1 MGLDIAFYTEGLEF
15 DGAAPFERAIG
26 GSETAVVCMAREL
39 ARLGHNVKVYCR
51 CARPGVYEYEGE
63 LPVCPP
69 HRGLPHQGGGVAGG
83 RSTAEDPSA
92 RLRVN
97 GCDTAP
103 HRGLPH
109 EGGRRDNAGV
119 GTPALRDA
127 QEAGP
132 WPTVLRP
139 SSPLMGPF
147 RIPVGPFRV
156 PEGEDEGGGEM
167 LALQGRQGIN
177 PCPTRVARVEY
188 EDLSGFERAAR
199 VEDWDVLICCR
210 FVRGIVE
217 ARFAKRCVLWGHDVL
232 TEETAPL
239 VGGLLWKIDRIF
251 VLSEFQKRQW
261 QGHLPMVP
269 EAGFFVTRNGVDLEV
284 VDGRCTGWKPVLQ
297 FPPTRTLPHEGGGGA
312 TGAPGE
318 ARNTEILRGVYP
330 EASRRAQDDKASVR
344 AVREPP
350 LQAAGVGATALQGKR
365 VIYASRPERGLEVL
379 LEMWPELK
387 RRHPDLEL
395 VLCRYD
401 HPAGDAEMAEF
412 LAQLERRIERLD
424 GITFLGGLSKPELYE
439 VMQTCRLMLYPSV
452 FPEVSCISA
461 LEAAACRVPIV
472 TSKYCALKETVADGV
487 SGILIGGDPR
497 SADYQQRFIE
507 AADALLSDEGRC
519 RRMGQAAR
527 RRVEREYRWSE
538 IAREWTALFEDWF
551 ANVPGGRV
559 LAHLKH
565 NSDLIA
571 ARDAHLASAEELGIE
586 WLDDEKEYRRHYEEA
601 WERAADGDGILRGVY
616 PEAGRRAENDN
627 NGNVEAERC
636 SARGSSAAAPLQ
648 GTGNHRFAWLLGQ
661 VAGRPEIRSVL
672 DVGCGGGEFAVGL
685 ANEVPGLRVVGA
697 DVSEA
702 ALARARLL
710 AVEQAQDLE
719 RVTFTPWPVCV
730 GATCRSPLQTAGVG
744 TPALHQAGGTFD
756 AVFIGEV
763 LEHVPDVERYI
774 EQVEALLKPGGW
786 VFATLPFGPWESMSF
801 DEDRKRGTK
810 PSHVRSWGY
819 RDVMDVF
826 GTKGDVDLCHAEC
839 GSTPRGEPLGH
850 WLLAYRA
857 SGETGRYDYARKLR
871 CNPRQTLSV
880 CMILGGPEAG
890 QTLHRCLRSV
900 RPIADEILIAWSN
913 CDEET
918 LRIAGQYADVLSEI
932 PWLEED
938 GLPNFAAARNRSIER
953 ASGDWILWIDADE
966 YLVGAQNLPKY
977 LRENIYNAYVI
988 RQWHHAI
995 DASFAPDTPMRCF
1008 RNGLGIKF
1016 FGAIHEHPE
1025 MKLNEGIS
1033 PHVILTDANM
1043 VHDGYVTEGK
1053 RVGRFQRNLPI
1064 LVKDRRLFPER
1075 QLGYV
1080 FWLRDLVQ
1088 SARHSMIASGNI
1100 TKQAMACL
1108 QEAVRLYRQR
1118 FADPG
1123 AEYHAQARPLYQQA
1137 LMLLGRGRPLR
1148 VAVGRPD
1155 GQEASSCPTG
1165 GEGGA
1170 NTRFAPTT
1178 LLFESASEAADYA
1191 AACARLALA
1200 EPPWVNE
1207 FAFEG

>member
-1 MGLDIAFYTEGLEF
+1 M
-15 DGAAPFERAIG
+15 
-26 GSETAVVCMAREL
+26 
-39 ARLGHNVKVYCR
+39 
-51 CARPGVYEYEGE
+51 
-63 LPVCPP
+63 
-69 HRGLPHQGGGVAGG
+69 
-83 RSTAEDPSA
+83 
-92 RLRVN
+92 
-97 GCDTAP
+97 
-103 HRGLPH
+103 
-109 EGGRRDNAGV
+109 
-119 GTPALRDA
+119 
-127 QEAGP
+127 
-132 WPTVLRP
+132 
-139 SSPLMGPF
+139 
-147 RIPVGPFRV
+147 
-156 PEGEDEGGGEM
+156 GEDEGGGEM

-177 PCPTRVARVEY
+177 PCPTPLARVEY
-188 EDLSGFERAAR
+188 EDLSGFEKAAR
-199 VEDWDVLICCR
+199 VEDWDVLVCCR
-210 FVRGIVE
+210 FVRGIAE

-261 QGHLPMVP
+261 QGHLPMAP
-269 EAGFFVTRNGVDLEV
+269 DEAFLVTRNGVDLEV
-284 VDGRCTGWKPVLQ
+284 VDGR
-297 FPPTRTLPHEGGGGA
+297 PPARDGTR
-312 TGAPGE
+312 
-318 ARNTEILRGVYP
+318 
-330 EASRRAQDDKASVR
+330 
-344 AVREPP
+344 
-350 LQAAGVGATALQGKR
+350 ALQGKR

-379 LEMWPELK
+379 LDIWPHLK

-412 LAQLERRIERLD
+412 LAMLERRIERLE

-439 VMQTCRLMLYPSV
+439 VMRTCRLMLYPSV
-452 FPEVSCISA
+452 FPEVSCITA
-461 LEAAACRVPIV
+461 LEAAGCRMPII

-497 SADYQQRFIE
+497 SADYQQQFIE

-519 RRMGQAAR
+519 RRMGEAAR

-538 IAREWTALFEDWF
+538 IAREWTALFEEWF
-551 ANVPGGRV
+551 ANAPGGRV

-586 WLDDEKEYRRHYEEA
+586 WLEDEKGYREHYEEA
-601 WERAADGDGILRGVY
+601 WQRAADGDGILRGVY

-627 NGNVEAERC
+627 NGNAGAERC

-648 GTGNHRFAWLLGQ
+648 GTGKHRFEWLLGQ

-685 ANEVPGLRVVGA
+685 AKQIPGLRVVGA

-702 ALARARLL
+702 ALAHARLL
-710 AVEQAQDLE
+710 AVEQAREIE
-719 RVTFTPWPVCV
+719 RVTFTPWPVRVGQALAACRTGCGTPPTQPSPTRGEGCVAALGAGEDGSAAGVSEEDGILRGVYPEASRRAQNDKASV
-730 GATCRSPLQTAGVG
+730 GAVREPPLQAVG
-744 TPALHQAGGTFD
+744 EGFD

-763 LEHVPDVERYI
+763 LEHVPDLEAYI

-801 DEDRKRGTK
+801 DEDRKRGIK

-819 RDVMDVF
+819 RDVLDVF
-826 GTKGDVDLCHAEC
+826 GNKAGLDLCHAEC
-839 GSTPRGEPLGH
+839 GYTSRGEPVGH

-918 LRIAGQYADVLSEI
+918 LRIAGQYGDVLFEI

-966 YLVGAQNLPKY
+966 YLVGAQNLAKY

-988 RQWHHAI
+988 RQRHHAI

-1025 MKLNEGIS
+1025 MRLNDGIS
-1033 PHVILTDANM
+1033 PHVILTDVN
-1043 VHDGYVTEGK
+1043 VIHDGYVTEGK

-1088 SARHSMIASGNI
+1088 AARHQMMAAGGM
-1100 TKQAMACL
+1100 TRQAMACL
-1108 QEAVRLYRQR
+1108 EEAVRLYRER

-1123 AEYHAQARPLYQQA
+1123 AEYHGQARPLYQQA
-1137 LMLLGRGRPLR
+1137 LMLLGRGRPLWLAIGGADGR
-1148 VAVGRPD
+1148 DAIRPPVGRLAD
-1155 GQEASSCPTG
+1155 FPTE

-1170 NTRFAPTT
+1170 NTRFAPTAM
-1178 LLFESASEAADYA
+1178 LFESASEAAEYA

-1200 EPPWVNE
+1200 DPPWARE
-1207 FAFEG
+1207 FEFEG